1 MYKIYYYLLQYI
13 IKFQKQIRRYAKKQ
27 ENMTHALW
35 WRREIRQ
42 QVAYETNEM
51 LDLTEK
57 DSKIQILNMLT
68 ELYSQ
73 NQKKT

>member
-1 MYKIYYYLLQYI
+1 
-13 IKFQKQIRRYAKKQ
+13 
-27 ENMTHALW
+27 MTHALW